1 MLINDY
7 KKSSPFGRVIIFFV
21 LICLYYCGIL
31 LCNSTFDSD
40 SLIKF
45 LIITSLFSAI
55 LIARASYNIIF
66 FSRLILLFLVGVY
79 PFTIKLIDPAYY
91 FSVFE
96 FKTQSLE
103 ITTFMY
109 GLTLIALPSAF
120 IGWLIGQKLVHCSKR
135 PVVNLNFDYYR
146 FFFYASGI
154 ALIYFG
160 HMIAVSSGGTIFNMA
175 YGMSTSGTPLLGTAA
190 ATGGVALSIMF
201 YCALV
206 LDEKKYLFLFVA
218 AGFYLLIWCQLI
230 RGLRQE
236 CIGTCFSIF
245 IIYLMFHHKKIG
257 WRPVYFIY
265 MIPMYL
271 FLELWGL
278 VRTGLHLYIRGET
291 DVSDVINMGLGNA
304 AIMDNVVYS
313 GTLGPITTTFANT
326 VFLGE
331 NGLISFLYGSG
342 FTDYLLR
349 TLPAFLY
356 PERPQDLA
364 YIFQDYGLSSGG
376 GFFELAEAYLNFGIL
391 GAALV
396 PLLISLAISC
406 AYAYAKKGANLYR
419 FFALTSLLCVWLRG
433 AWYQTFAYYKSFIS
447 ATILFLII
455 SFIYALY
462 MMVKF
467 PSRGMKQLSS

>member
-1 MLINDY
+1 MLINDD
-7 KKSSPFGRVIIFFV
+7 KKSSPIGTVIIFFV

-31 LCNSTFDSD
+31 LCNFTFDND
-40 SLIKF
+40 SLIE
-45 LIITSLFSAI
+45 LLVITSALSAI

-66 FSRLILLFLVGVY
+66 FSRLSLLFLVGVY
-79 PFTIKLIDPAYY
+79 PVTIKLIDPEYF

-103 ITTFMY
+103 ITTLMY

-120 IGWLIGQKLVHCSKR
+120 IGWLIGQKLFHFAKR
-135 PVVNLNFDYYR
+135 PVANLNLDYYR
-146 FFFYASGI
+146 FFFYASGV
-154 ALIYFG
+154 AVLYFG
-160 HMIAVSSGGTIFNMA
+160 HMIAVSSGGTIFNIA
-175 YGMSTSGTPLLGTAA
+175 YGESTSGTPLLGTAA

-206 LDEKKYLFLFVA
+206 LGERKYLALFAMA
-218 AGFYLLIWCQLI
+218 AFYLLIWCQFI

-236 CIGTCFSIF
+236 CIGTSFSIF

-257 WRPVYFIY
+257 WRAIYFIY
-265 MIPMYL
+265 MIPLYL

-278 VRTGLHLYIRGET
+278 VRTGLHLYLSGET
-291 DVSDVINMGLGNA
+291 GVSDVINMGLGNA
-304 AIMDNVVYS
+304 AIMDHVVYS

-326 VFLGE
+326 VYLIE

-342 FTDYLLR
+342 FVDYIWR
-349 TLPAFLY
+349 TLPSFLY

-376 GFFELAEAYLNFGIL
+376 GFFELAEAYLNFGMW

-396 PLLISLAISC
+396 PLCISLAISC
-406 AYAYAKKGANLYR
+406 VYTYAKNGASLYR
-419 FFALTSLLCVWLRG
+419 FFALSALLCVWLRG

-447 ATILFLII
+447 ATLLFLIL
-455 SFIYALY
+455 SFICALY

-467 PSRGMKQLSS
+467 PTKRLKQFSS